1 MKTND
6 STSSKNTKYKNMSI
20 YVYIQTAGVV
30 FYMHTYANIESRTHA
45 KLNTLELELFNWQGT
60 RGSTE

>member
-1 MKTND
+1 MKTYD

-20 YVYIQTAGVV
+20 YIQTAGVV